1 MELKESSAPPG
12 LVREEVTP
20 WMPPRLTRTPS
31 FDAAAAASERAQK
44 VECVASHFVVCGL
57 STSGLLDPLGLMSDE
72 VVIDDARIV
81 LPGRGEE
88 CPAGYTFVTE
98 QPSGHRASL
107 NQGNVLGSEVLL
119 AVRFASR
126 HDADRPLTGLAIIY
140 AEEQPPSGFQRLE
153 TSVGGEPASLNGRAG
168 RDIYLCVSRETQS
181 AEARGDEI
189 TPLKAVTVLRR
200 TKQSRELAVPPGYQ
214 LIERNTN
221 SGSLSGQ
228 PVAAAPNRARVAAL
242 CAPTRC
248 WLTLRQ
254 RSGRPTANE
263 TVDPP
268 PAKRSNPAVCL
279 IRSSS
284 PSRARSRA
292 A

>member
-1 MELKESSAPPG
+1 MELRESSAPPE
-12 LVREEVTP
+12 LVSQEVPP
-20 WMPPRLTRTPS
+20 WVPPRLTRTPS

-72 VVIDDARIV
+72 VVIDDACIV

-88 CPAGYTFVTE
+88 CPAGYSFVTE

-107 NQGNVLGSEVLL
+107 NQGNVLGSEVSL
-119 AVRFASR
+119 AIRLASR
-126 HDADRPLTGLAIIY
+126 HDAVRPLTGLAIIY
-140 AEEQPPSGFQRLE
+140 SEEQPPCGFQRIE
-153 TSVGGEPASLNGRAG
+153 TSVGGEPASLNGGAG

-189 TPLKAVTVLRR
+189 TPLKAVTALRR
-200 TKQSRELAVPPGYQ
+200 PKQSRHHTEQSRDVVVPPGFQ

-228 PVAAAPNRARVAAL
+228 PVSAPIARTCALPTLAARPRTVRW
-242 CAPTRC
+242 PTFI
-248 WLTLRQ
+248 
-254 RSGRPTANE
+254 SIH
-263 TVDPP
+263 
-268 PAKRSNPAVCL
+268 PA
-279 IRSSS
+279 
-284 PSRARSRA
+284 
-292 A
+292 